1 LDETK
6 TKTSTNK
13 AAIIWR
19 NKAILWSSLGRKQN
33 SRLRQGKVILL
44 WN

>member
-19 NKAILWSSLGRKQN
+19 NKAILRSRRKRN

>member
-1 LDETK
+1 MK
-6 TKTSTNK
+6 ANTKTSTKK

-19 NKAILWSSLGRKQN
+19 NKAIIWFSLGRKRN
-33 SRLRQGKVILL
+33 SRLHQGKAIML